1 MRPIDSPG
9 QHLLILPQNK
19 FGFSPCFTPDG
30 RKMKLETRSFNY
42 TTAYLLFTNK
52 REMLKLHF
60 ASFLD
65 KEARI
70 F

>member
-1 MRPIDSPG
+1 MGPIDSPG

-19 FGFSPCFTPDG
+19 FGFSPRFTPDS

-52 REMLKLHF
+52 REMLK
-60 ASFLD
+60 
-65 KEARI
+65 
-70 F
+70 